1 MLTLRGLPPAAHD
14 HPDPLLDAYYRPLL
28 AAWGGRDR
36 ATARLIDR
44 YWVGLGADHS
54 ASRFGIP
61 AGEWP
66 ICRGL
71 VRAEGFVSMAA
82 RKGLHRMINP
92 GAFPLGAN
100 RFKDKGF
107 FAKAAAEANLP
118 VPDSL
123 TDARRTGEWLAAQE
137 AVMVKPSFSSH
148 GRGIERF
155 RRANGGW
162 HGSGGKE
169 IGHGGFERLVRRTL
183 EARGV
188 IQAALATDASLV
200 DISPGALPT
209 LRLVTLRDEAEK
221 PEIALRVLRVG
232 GGSSPVDNFAFG
244 GLAMEIDSDGRV
256 GTAFARGPD
265 SRPSATKRHPQT
277 GARLAVTLHA
287 KSSTAPMESRSRD
300 MTRLARAI
308 RDRLG
313 HRPQRRRPGAD
324 RGQLEPRHQHH
335 AAAPAPPALRRAD
348 RRAVPARADPRAR
361 GGVGRGTRGGKRR
374 ALAFRRP
381 DAPFRRIDRARRELA
396 R

>member
-1 MLTLRGLPPAAHD
+1 MLTLRGLPPAASD
-14 HPDPLLDAYYRPLL
+14 HPDPLLAAYYHPLL
-28 AAWGGRDR
+28 AAWGTRER
-36 ATARLIDR
+36 TAARLIDR
-44 YWVGLGADHS
+44 YWVGVGAEPP
-54 ASRFGIP
+54 AKRFGVP
-61 AGEWP
+61 TDEWP

-71 VRAEGFVSMAA
+71 VPAEGFVSMAA

-92 GAFPLGAN
+92 GAFPLSAN
-100 RFKDKGF
+100 RFKDKGL

-118 VPDSL
+118 IPDSL
-123 TDARRTGEWLAAQE
+123 TDACRTGPWLAAQE

-162 HGSGGKE
+162 HGSRGKE

-209 LRLVTLRDEAEK
+209 LRLVTLRDEAGR

-244 GLAMEIDSDGRV
+244 GLAMEIDAEGR
-256 GTAFARGPD
+256 GRTAFARGAD

-277 GARLAVTLHA
+277 GARLDVTLPRETVDRADGIAIAGHDA
-287 KSSTAPMESRSRD
+287 LGAGYSAIAWDVGLSDAGPVLIEANWNPGTNIMQLLQRRPLSDGRIGALY
-300 MTRLARAI
+300 RLALTRVPEATW
-308 RDRLG
+308 
-313 HRPQRRRPGAD
+313 
-324 RGQLEPRHQHH
+324 
-335 AAAPAPPALRRAD
+335 AAA
-348 RRAVPARADPRAR
+348 RAVESD
-361 GGVGRGTRGGKRR
+361 GR
-374 ALAFRRP
+374 
-381 DAPFRRIDRARRELA
+381 
-396 R
+396 